1 MVFSVQSRI
10 LDVPAPDGVGNE
22 LERSIL
28 DMMREQ
34 TLRMQHADDALAN
47 VRGALDEKKR
57 VDRAKLLLV
66 SRYGL
71 TEQAAHERLQRA
83 AMDGGLSLA
92 EVARQIIGQLGEN

>member
-1 MVFSVQSRI
+1 MVYSVQGRVM
-10 LDVPAPDGVGNE
+10 DEPPPDGVGEE

-34 TLRMQHADDALAN
+34 ALRMQHADDALAAA
-47 VRGALDEKKR
+47 RGALDETKR
-57 VDRAKLLLV
+57 IDRAKLLLIG
-66 SRYGL
+66 RYGL

-92 EVARQIIGQLGEN
+92 DVARLIVEQDEN